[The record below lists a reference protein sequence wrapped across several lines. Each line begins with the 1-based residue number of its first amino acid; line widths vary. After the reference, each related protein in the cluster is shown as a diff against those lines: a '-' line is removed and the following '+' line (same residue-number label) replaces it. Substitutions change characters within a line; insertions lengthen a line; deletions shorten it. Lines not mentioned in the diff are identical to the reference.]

1 MKWATITIPG
11 RPPYAVNAEIEQ
23 SIHRIQETNSPAL
36 FSHNAGKEN
45 QANEDVE
52 RIDYFKS
59 IGLSDEVIKLIMKG
73 GSHQSGLIAQEAIPK
88 ATMARPDKD
97 TLEASRWSGIIK
109 HPSEIVIL
117 GSRGSGKTSLAF
129 RIAEHLRWV
138 APVYVVAFPDTARKY
153 LPDWIGMV
161 PTMEDLPNNCIAIV
175 DEASLLYHARSSMT
189 KKAKALPE
197 LINLSRQK
205 NQTIIFV
212 TQESG
217 QIDRNILSG
226 TDVIVFKEPSLLQ
239 TRFDRPELRKI
250 TEEANRAFQSIPGD
264 RRKWSYVI
272 AQGKGDIGLIESAPP
287 TFWTNQLSHAFAY
300 VGKSADHPA
309 KKLTLA
315 DRIIKAKE
323 YHRQGL
329 SLRQIGK
336 LLGVSPATVKNYLD
350 GYPYKTKS

>member
-1 MKWATITIPG
+1 MKWASQTPRKTFPRGVTQEIIQALFNNP
-11 RPPYAVNAEIEQ
+11 VNAIDGNNNLTKPQTIKIADIGPRFEGYGLNNDEIHKIVDTVCHQ
-23 SIHRIQETNSPAL
+23 LDLNSSSQLATSSP
-36 FSHNAGKEN
+36 S
-45 QANEDVE
+45 NE
-52 RIDYFKS
+52 
-59 IGLSDEVIKLIMKG
+59 
-73 GSHQSGLIAQEAIPK
+73 
-88 ATMARPDKD
+88 PDKD

-109 HPSEIVIL
+109 HPSEVVIM

-226 TDVIVFKEPSLLQ
+226 ADVIIFKEPGLLQ

-250 TEEANRAFQSIPGD
+250 TEEANRAFQLIVGD